1 MPARP
6 NLSLM
11 SPATVG
17 ALWMLFAACMLATI
31 SLLVRH
37 ISGELHPFEIAFFRN
52 LGQFLF
58 MVPWVMAAGLAML
71 KTKRVWAHVRRS
83 GFGLCAMLTWFWV
96 VTQMPIAEA
105 TAISF
110 SAPLFTTA
118 GAALF
123 LGEKVGARRWA
134 ATVVGFIGVLM
145 IIRPGMQEIG
155 LPQAL
160 ALLSAIL
167 IAAAMLSNKSLVRTE
182 MPNSM
187 VVWMGGLMSIFSLPP
202 AIAVWEWPQ
211 GWVWAWLLALGLVA
225 TIAHLAINRAFASSD
240 ASFVSPFGFAQIPF
254 VALVGFI
261 VYAEMPDA
269 WTWAGAFVIM
279 ASGVYTARREA
290 KVNRT
295 VTAPPQPDVVSMGFE
310 KDRKL

>member
-1 MPARP
+1 MFAKP
-6 NLSLM
+6 NISLM
-11 SPATVG
+11 SPATIG

-58 MVPWVMAAGLAML
+58 MVPWVVAAGLGVL
-71 KTKRVWAHVRRS
+71 RTKRVWAHVRRS

-96 VTQMPIAEA
+96 ITQMPIAEA

-123 LGEKVGARRWA
+123 LREKVGTRRWA
-134 ATVVGFIGVLM
+134 ATAVGFIGVLM
-145 IIRPGMQEIG
+145 IIRPGFQEIG

-182 MPNSM
+182 LPNVM

-202 AIAVWEWPQ
+202 AMAVWEWPQ
-211 GWVWAWLLALGLVA
+211 GWVWAWLIALGLVA

-240 ASFVSPFGFAQIPF
+240 ASFIAPFGFAQIPF
-254 VALVGFI
+254 VALVGYLI
-261 VYAEMPDA
+261 YSEMPDA

-290 KVNRT
+290 KINRAA
-295 VTAPPQPDVVSMGFE
+295 TASPKSGVVGMSFE
-310 KDRKL
+310 KDKQI

>member
-1 MPARP
+1 
-6 NLSLM
+6 
-11 SPATVG
+11 
-17 ALWMLFAACMLATI
+17 
-31 SLLVRH
+31 
-37 ISGELHPFEIAFFRN
+37 
-52 LGQFLF
+52 
-58 MVPWVMAAGLAML
+58 MVPWVMAAGLGIL

-123 LGEKVGARRWA
+123 LGEKVGPRRWA
-134 ATVVGFIGVLM
+134 ATMVGFIGVLM
-145 IIRPGMQEIG
+145 IIRPGVQEIG

-182 MPNSM
+182 MPNVM

-202 AIAVWEWPQ
+202 ALAVWEWPQ
-211 GWVWAWLLALGLVA
+211 GWVWAWLIALGLVA

-240 ASFVSPFGFAQIPF
+240 ASFVAPFGFAQIPF
-254 VALVGFI
+254 VALVGYI
-261 VYAEMPDA
+261 IYAEMPDA

-290 KVNRT
+290 KINRV
-295 VTAPPQPDVVSMGFE
+295 VTAPPQPGVVGIGFE
-310 KDRKL
+310 KDKSL